1 MKKGIFK
8 GSLMHKTNKMIKEI
22 EFVHSSTFSPSVLS
36 LSLALPLSLFLSHF
50 ILHAMQ
56 NPCIC
61 EALRCLL

>member
-36 LSLALPLSLFLSHF
+36 LSPSLSPFSSLISYC
-50 ILHAMQ
+50 MQ
-56 NPCIC
+56 CKTRAYVKP
-61 EALRCLL
+61 